1 MANRNVKS
9 DEMLEEFAVDDTGA
23 FGRIR
28 NVLKETGDMFL
39 FGKPTPDILHI
50 MIKLYHENIVKNL
63 SFRNADNMAP
73 QARGAFEDKNI
84 GNLQFMCGIIQMNDN
99 ELYITISEAPTLTIG
114 GVERKEDKLF
124 EQKEKILDR
133 MLKNCNIDV
142 KYPERNSENEDPKTL
157 ASKQLAKT
165 TFKTL
170 SYDEKFKI
178 NWRHDVNGDPTANVL
193 DPRIFPKSM
202 KSNPDLT
209 ETDENKGGGKF
220 NNFILNDHILID
232 QGNDSSTNYNTELWE
247 KKYTVN
253 MINSYQYLSKRMTE
267 GKSFAPF
274 KKYKYDDPSPEIECN
289 NGSTCTESKLFSY
302 VRNDLKKEFK
312 DIKGFGVFWVAN
324 NLPQHHHIKGYC
336 YSPWITEENGKLTK
350 LRGECLGIIKGG
362 EYKPEYIN
370 SENFEKVLK
379 DVLQPV
385 AMACPGCYS
394 NYLKYTSGSMDTE
407 WDQTGC
413 YMEVSPRT
421 ARARARAAK
430 REANKRKA
438 ALATRAGRV
447 AQMTR
452 MARTPALAATT
463 AGRGGGA
470 RAAATKYNVNIR
482 EKEMRQ
488 EASNEAYAAAE
499 NNVYGNTFLN
509 WGPNERAAVQRLR
522 AIRARAIENSEGF
535 ITSVKGKHS
544 GGNRTH
550 KRRNQKRR
558 NTRRLKRHHNV

>member
-1 MANRNVKS
+1 
-9 DEMLEEFAVDDTGA
+9 
-23 FGRIR
+23 
-28 NVLKETGDMFL
+28 
-39 FGKPTPDILHI
+39 
-50 MIKLYHENIVKNL
+50 
-63 SFRNADNMAP
+63 
-73 QARGAFEDKNI
+73 
-84 GNLQFMCGIIQMNDN
+84 
-99 ELYITISEAPTLTIG
+99 
-114 GVERKEDKLF
+114 
-124 EQKEKILDR
+124 
-133 MLKNCNIDV
+133 
-142 KYPERNSENEDPKTL
+142 
-157 ASKQLAKT
+157 
-165 TFKTL
+165 
-170 SYDEKFKI
+170 
-178 NWRHDVNGDPTANVL
+178 
-193 DPRIFPKSM
+193 
-202 KSNPDLT
+202 
-209 ETDENKGGGKF
+209 
-220 NNFILNDHILID
+220 
-232 QGNDSSTNYNTELWE
+232 
-247 KKYTVN
+247 
-253 MINSYQYLSKRMTE
+253 
-267 GKSFAPF
+267 
-274 KKYKYDDPSPEIECN
+274 
-289 NGSTCTESKLFSY
+289 
-302 VRNDLKKEFK
+302 
-312 DIKGFGVFWVAN
+312 
-324 NLPQHHHIKGYC
+324 
-336 YSPWITEENGKLTK
+336 
-350 LRGECLGIIKGG
+350 
-362 EYKPEYIN
+362 
-370 SENFEKVLK
+370 
-379 DVLQPV
+379 
-385 AMACPGCYS
+385 
-394 NYLKYTSGSMDTE
+394 MDTE